1 MLLQLY
7 LQLEGAL
14 RPVVVLDQ
22 KLALPSAEEIG
33 KIQRRKYTACSEMMA
48 DLAQN
53 IVYGEKE
60 LQQII
65 RQQFVQFWQEE
76 AVQEI
81 PLNRLLNKAV
91 YLLCWLKRYGGQLF
105 GKWKQG
111 QQGAVLILN
120 DCGNENEVLFFRFLA
135 RLPLDVLIFSP
146 NLNI

>member
-1 MLLQLY
+1 MRCRHLY
-7 LQLEGAL
+7 PTIQD
-14 RPVVVLDQ
+14 RS
-22 KLALPSAEEIG
+22 PSAEEIG

-91 YLLCWLKRYGGQLF
+91 YLLCWLKRYGTGM
-105 GKWKQG
+105 
-111 QQGAVLILN
+111 
-120 DCGNENEVLFFRFLA
+120 
-135 RLPLDVLIFSP
+135 STSS
-146 NLNI
+146 